1 MIVGQGRGETRTRV
15 FAFSG
20 WGVGEAMGRAKWA
33 RLRYRQ
39 RFGVETSYRQ
49 TNQDRGWTTG
59 VSVAYR
65 LLLEGLAQV
74 VRRVWVNRTGVIA
87 ARGLGEKAWV
97 SKLPLWLMLD
107 WLRSVLDA
115 EFAETIEIRLG
126 PTDATPI
133 TC

>member
-33 RLRYRQ
+33 GQRYRQ

-49 TNQDRGWTTG
+49 TNQGRGWTTG

-65 LLLEGLAQV
+65 LLLEGLAPL
-74 VRRVWVNRTGVIA
+74 VRQAWVNRTGVIAA

-97 SKLPLWLMLD
+97 SELPLWLKLVGCV
-107 WLRSVLDA
+107 RSSTLNLQK
-115 EFAETIEIRLG
+115 RSKYG
-126 PTDATPI
+126 WGQQMRHR
-133 TC
+133 